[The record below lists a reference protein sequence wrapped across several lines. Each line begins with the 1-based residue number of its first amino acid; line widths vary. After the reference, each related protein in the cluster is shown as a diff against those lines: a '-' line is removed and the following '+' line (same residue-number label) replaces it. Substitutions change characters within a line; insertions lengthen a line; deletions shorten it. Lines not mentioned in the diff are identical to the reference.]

1 VAAPL
6 AGAGQAVQEVP
17 QLFMLLFKRHA
28 VPHKWEPG
36 LQVKPHAPLVQ
47 VGVALAGGVH
57 GVQNVP
63 QVRGLVF
70 EAQVL
75 PQT

>member
-1 VAAPL
+1 
-6 AGAGQAVQEVP
+6 VQEVP